1 MAKGRSDY
9 KVYKHTTPNG
19 KVYIGITCQSA
30 DRRWEN
36 GKGYKKNTHFY
47 SAIEKYG
54 WENITHEILFQ
65 NLTKEEAAS
74 KEIELIAKY
83 KSDDREFGYNKSKG
97 GEKSAEGVKRSAET
111 RKKMSE
117 AKKGTKQSPETI
129 RYRVESALAKR
140 QNGGKRYAFEEIL
153 QHIEDIEKWSREGAT
168 EADMAKYFG
177 IARQTFSRYKNENDD
192 IFNAIKR
199 GRTGL
204 VEELKGV
211 LANKAKGFK
220 YSEKKIVRERDE
232 EGNFVITR
240 EEEYIK
246 YSPPD
251 VAALNLL
258 LKNYDKENW
267 ANDPQA
273 IALRKKELELR
284 ERQIEANEW

>member
-1 MAKGRSDY
+1 MAEIRSDY
-9 KVYKHTTPNG
+9 KVYKHTTPSG
-19 KVYIGITCQSA
+19 KVYIGITCQ
-30 DRRWEN
+30 DIEKRWEH
-36 GKGYKKNTHFY
+36 GKGYKRNAHFY

-54 WENITHEILFQ
+54 WENISHEILFK
-65 NLTKEEAAS
+65 NLTKEEAAA
-74 KEIELIAKY
+74 KEIELIAKF
-83 KSDDREFGYNKSKG
+83 KSNDREFGYNKSKG

-129 RYRVESALAKR
+129 KKR
-140 QNGGKRYAFEEIL
+140 QDSAAARRRNGGKRYALEEIL
-153 QHIEDIEKWSREGAT
+153 QHVDDIEKWARIGAT
-168 EADMAKYFG
+168 EEDIAGQFG
-177 IARQTFSRYKNENDD
+177 VSRQTFSKYKNENVD

-204 VEELKGV
+204 VKELKGV
-211 LANKAKGFK
+211 LADKAKGFK
-220 YSEKKIVRERDE
+220 YSEKKIVREKNEAGDL
-232 EGNFVITR
+232 VITR

-267 ANDPQA
+267 ANDPQV
-273 IALRKKELELR
+273 IELRKKELELR
-284 ERQIEANEW
+284 ERQIEAGEW